1 MGRGGPQ
8 GKAKG
13 FSGNPQILSLKFP
26 TRMVPWPE
34 PLGCPK
40 PPEPPSKEKEA
51 QVVTPHEQ
59 RVTRLAWQG

>member
-13 FSGNPQILSLKFP
+13 FSGNPHILSLKFP

-34 PLGCPK
+34 PRVPGPS
-40 PPEPPSKEKEA
+40 SKEKEA
-51 QVVTPHEQ
+51 QVMTS
-59 RVTRLAWQG
+59 

>member
-13 FSGNPQILSLKFP
+13 FSGNPHILSLKFP

-34 PLGCPK
+34 TLGS
-40 PPEPPSKEKEA
+40 PEPPS
-51 QVVTPHEQ
+51 PLQ
-59 RVTRLAWQG
+59 RKKRLRV

>member
-13 FSGNPQILSLKFP
+13 FSGNPHILSLKFP

-34 PLGCPK
+34 PPGSPE

-51 QVVTPHEQ
+51 QVVTS
-59 RVTRLAWQG
+59 